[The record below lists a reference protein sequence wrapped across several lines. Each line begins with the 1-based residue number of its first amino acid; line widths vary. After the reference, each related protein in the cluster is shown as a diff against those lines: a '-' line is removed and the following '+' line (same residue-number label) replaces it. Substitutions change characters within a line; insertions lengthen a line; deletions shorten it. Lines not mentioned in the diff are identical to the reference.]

1 MDGTTTN
8 NLNGTKSDFARR
20 ISTSRVTSLMFLSL
34 VVCGLHLLLF
44 NALDTVAPLGSDV
57 IDSNL
62 IVIESDPTPWPTVFE
77 NRVLDRLVADS
88 R

>member
-1 MDGTTTN
+1 MDGTTN
-8 NLNGTKSDFARR
+8 NLNGTKSDFARS
-20 ISTSRVTSLMFLSL
+20 ITTSRVTSLMLLSL

-62 IVIESDPTPWPTVFE
+62 IVIESDPTPRLTVFE